1 MVQFIIVLLTSIP
14 FAALQ
19 DSQAPASATPASATP
34 EAVPRELPGLHNVH
48 RATEIV
54 FLGSEPQGEEAF
66 ISLKKLGITTIVSVD
81 GATPDVELARQ
92 HGLRYIHIPT
102 GYDGVDEVTAKTLT
116 RVAREVKTPLYVHCH
131 HGKHRGPA
139 AAAIV
144 CLASGTLTSDQAL
157 TLLKT
162 AGTGKDY
169 TGLWKDVKD
178 FQPLPEHAELPPL
191 LEIAPLESLPAAMA
205 RIDRNFDNLK
215 LCKTA
220 GWKTPTAHPDL
231 NPVNEALLVQEAL
244 QECCRRLEPGRDL
257 QLREWLQES
266 GTMARAL
273 HQALKA
279 HDFAAADPLLS
290 SLGEKCVQC
299 HVAFRNH

>member
-1 MVQFIIVLLTSIP
+1 MLQFTIVLLTSVL
-14 FAALQ
+14 FSAAQ
-19 DSQAPASATPASATP
+19 DSPTRASTLVNM
-34 EAVPRELPGLHNVH
+34 VPKELPGLHNVH

-54 FLGSEPQGEEAF
+54 YLGSEPHGEEAF

-81 GATPDVELARQ
+81 GATPDVELARK

-116 RVAREVKTPLYVHCH
+116 RVAREVKTPMYVHCH

-144 CLASGTLTSDQAL
+144 CLASGTLTHDQAL
-157 TLLKT
+157 ALMKA

-178 FQPLPEHAELPPL
+178 FQPLPENTELPPL
-191 LEIAPLESLPAAMA
+191 VEIAELESLPAAMA
-205 RIDRNFDNLK
+205 RLDRNFDNLK
-215 LCKTA
+215 LCRTA
-220 GWKTPTAHPDL
+220 GWKAPADHPDL
-231 NPVNEALLVQEAL
+231 NPVIEALLVQEVL
-244 QECCRRLEPGRDL
+244 HECCRHLEADRDP
-257 QLREWLQES
+257 QLREWLEQS
-266 GTMARAL
+266 DDIAGALHRAL
-273 HQALKA
+273 TEQ
-279 HDFAAADPLLS
+279 DFSAADPLLS